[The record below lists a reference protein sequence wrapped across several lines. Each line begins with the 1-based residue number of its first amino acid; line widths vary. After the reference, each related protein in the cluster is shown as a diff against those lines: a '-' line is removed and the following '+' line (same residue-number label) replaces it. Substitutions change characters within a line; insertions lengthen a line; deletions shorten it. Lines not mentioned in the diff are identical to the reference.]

1 MARQNINNGETG
13 LVVRTKL
20 NENYT
25 ELYDADGEFVD
36 KTNAQTI
43 AGEKTFSDNLQVNAQ
58 AHGGSLTVSFSAS
71 QTFNINSGNNQKMP
85 VTASTNVGISDELPG
100 TVILELEI
108 DSGASPTITP
118 NANLGTVMD
127 GSSDFIN
134 ADNDINIITIYIN
147 PDGAK
152 RYTVNTITA

>member
-1 MARQNINNGETG
+1 MADQKLSSRTET
-13 LVVRTKL
+13 T
-20 NENYT
+20 T
-25 ELYDADGEFVD
+25 S
-36 KTNAQTI
+36 T
-43 AGEKTFSDNLQVNAQ
+43 
-58 AHGGSLTVSFSAS
+58 GGFLHIVKSLTSFKIAIVNLFKTTEPVTFGGQANSASLTSSFSAS
-71 QTFNINSGNNQKMP
+71 KTFSADDGNNQKML

-100 TVILELEI
+100 TMIIELEI

-127 GSSDFIN
+127 NSASFIN